1 VPELIQ
7 DEANAERL
15 GREVGHLLSDQQ
27 AYNRMKD
34 GLREVRQ
41 ALGGPG
47 ASQRAAQVVLQ
58 ECRV

>member
-1 VPELIQ
+1 
-7 DEANAERL
+7 
-15 GREVGHLLSDQQ
+15 VGHLLSDQQ